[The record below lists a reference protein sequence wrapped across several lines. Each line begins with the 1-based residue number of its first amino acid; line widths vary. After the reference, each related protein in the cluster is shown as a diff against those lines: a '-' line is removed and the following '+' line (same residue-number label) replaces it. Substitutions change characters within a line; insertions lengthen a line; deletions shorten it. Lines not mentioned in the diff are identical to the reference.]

1 MLSRRIIPCLD
12 VNRGRVVKGI
22 NFEGLRDAGDPV
34 ELAARYYKEGADE
47 LTFLDISATKEG
59 RGTIGELA
67 AAVSD
72 RVFVP
77 FTVGGG
83 IRSVEDA
90 RNILKNGADKVAV
103 NSAAIANPSL
113 ITEIAEEFGSQSV
126 VVAVD
131 VKRRGENW
139 TVYAKAG
146 EKETALDALE
156 WCEVAQSKGAG
167 EILLTSIDRDGTK
180 IGFDLELYT
189 AVRRRL
195 GIPII
200 ASGGG
205 GSVES
210 FVELFENTDVDAALA
225 ASIFHFGRIS
235 IPQLKQQLRESGVEV
250 RL

>member
-22 NFEGLRDAGDPV
+22 NFEDLRDAGDPV
-34 ELAARYYKEGADE
+34 ELAAKYYKEGADE

-59 RGTIGELA
+59 RDTIRELA

-90 RNILKNGADKVAV
+90 RSILKNGADKVAI
-103 NSAAIANPSL
+103 NSAAIAKPSL

-126 VVAVD
+126 VIAVD
-131 VKRRGENW
+131 VKRKGESW
-139 TVYAKAG
+139 TVYTKAG
-146 EKETALDALE
+146 EKETPLDALE

-167 EILLTSIDRDGTK
+167 EILLTSIDRDGTR
-180 IGFDLELYT
+180 IGFDLELYS

-235 IPQLKQQLRESGVEV
+235 IPQLKQQLRDSGVEV

>member
-22 NFEGLRDAGDPV
+22 NFEDLRDAGDPV
-34 ELAARYYKEGADE
+34 ELAAKYYKEGADE

-59 RGTIGELA
+59 RDTIRELA

-90 RNILKNGADKVAV
+90 RSILKNGADKVAI
-103 NSAAIANPSL
+103 NSAAIAKPSL

-126 VVAVD
+126 VIAVD
-131 VKRRGENW
+131 VKRKGESW
-139 TVYAKAG
+139 TVYTKAG
-146 EKETALDALE
+146 EKETTLDALE

-167 EILLTSIDRDGTK
+167 EILLTSIDRDGTR
-180 IGFDLELYT
+180 IGFDLELYS

-235 IPQLKQQLRESGVEV
+235 IPQLKQQLRDSGVEV